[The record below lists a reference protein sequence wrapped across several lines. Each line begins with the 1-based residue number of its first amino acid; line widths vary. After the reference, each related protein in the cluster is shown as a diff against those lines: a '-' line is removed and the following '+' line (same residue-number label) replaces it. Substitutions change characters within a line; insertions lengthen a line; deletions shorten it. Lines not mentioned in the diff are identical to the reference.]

1 MKPPSARE
9 RLAALCVT
17 SGFLLGVL
25 LGHNDTGRAADMPAP
40 KIIVVEKV
48 RTLGAK
54 DFARS
59 LLSAKSYA
67 CLEVLLTR
75 ESNWRPRVLNRDSG
89 ASGIGQL
96 LPETWR
102 NLGMK
107 PSKDANSQLVAT
119 IAYLARRYGS
129 GGACSALKFHNAHN
143 WY

>member
-1 MKPPSARE
+1 MTPRV
-9 RLAALCVT
+9 RLAALCITGGV
-17 SGFLLGVL
+17 LLGVL
-25 LGHNDTGRAADMPAP
+25 VSQGSTGTTAAIPAP
-40 KIIVVEKV
+40 KVIVVEKV
-48 RTLGAK
+48 RTLGVK

-59 LLSAKSYA
+59 LLTAKQFR

-75 ESNWRPRVLNRDSG
+75 ESNWRSAASNRDSG

-129 GGACSALKFHNAHN
+129 GGACSALKFHNIHN